1 METKKQTKRNKK
13 KNKGEKRKSIEKK
26 PKREN
31 QTIFREGMKH
41 ETIQLL

>member
-1 METKKQTKRNKK
+1 METKKQTKRKKRKTRGK
-13 KNKGEKRKSIEKK
+13 KNINRKKN
-26 PKREN
+26 KREN

>member
-1 METKKQTKRNKK
+1 METKSKPKEKKEKQGGKK
-13 KNKGEKRKSIEKK
+13 KINRKKT
-26 PKREN
+26 KREN

>member
-1 METKKQTKRNKK
+1 METKSKPKEKKEKQ
-13 KNKGEKRKSIEKK
+13 GEKRKSIEKK
-26 PKREN
+26 NKREN